1 MSPVPLL
8 KVSETARV
16 HVPLTLSETCT
27 WPAALYSP
35 NQPTS
40 RSPAFTG
47 WDRVSVSELARD
59 PGEVAIPWTKVG
71 DLAGVVTWTGLDW
84 GDC

>member
-1 MSPVPLL
+1 M
-8 KVSETARV
+8 A
-16 HVPLTLSETCT
+16 
-27 WPAALYSP
+27 AALYWP

-47 WDRVSVSELARD
+47 LDRVSVSELARD

-71 DLAGVVTWTGLDW
+71 EFADVVTWAGFDW
-84 GDC
+84 AEC